1 MQLEMMLLQKTCLF
15 IRFFNKNTQN
25 DKCKKEHHVNLDPP
39 FVIGVVF

>member
-1 MQLEMMLLQKTCLF
+1 MQLEMTLLQKQVFLLD
-15 IRFFNKNTQN
+15 FFNKNTQN